1 MIRINLV
8 SGPRNISTALMYS
21 FAQRAD
27 TVVLDEPYYAF
38 YLHKT
43 GIEHPGKDE
52 VLKSQSIDEAEV
64 SRKIFS
70 AISGEILFI
79 KNMAHHLEVMDQG
92 FTERVKNVF
101 LIRNPSQILA
111 SYSQVIAAPTLR
123 DIGVECQFALFERL
137 KKVGQAPIVMDS
149 GLILKNPETV
159 LKKLCLLLGIP
170 FVKEM
175 LHWNPGPKPY
185 DGVWAKYWYA
195 NVHKSSGFETQPTSN
210 RPLGAHLNELNDRAQ
225 YYYKQLLSFSLQP

>member
-52 VLKSQSIDEAEV
+52 VLKSQSIDEVEV
-64 SRKIFS
+64 SRTIFS
-70 AISGEILFI
+70 TTSPEILFI

-111 SYSQVIAAPTLR
+111 SYSQVINAPTLR
-123 DIGVECQFALFERL
+123 DIGVEYQFVLFERL
-137 KKVGQAPIVMDS
+137 KKMGQDPIVMDS
-149 GLILKNPETV
+149 GLILKDPKSI
-159 LKKLCLLLGIP
+159 LKKLCLVLGIT
-170 FVKEM
+170 FMKEM
-175 LHWNPGPKPY
+175 LYWNPGPKPF

-195 NVHKSSGFETQPTSN
+195 NVHKSSGFEIQPTSN

-225 YYYKQLLSFSLQP
+225 YYYEQLLSFSLQP